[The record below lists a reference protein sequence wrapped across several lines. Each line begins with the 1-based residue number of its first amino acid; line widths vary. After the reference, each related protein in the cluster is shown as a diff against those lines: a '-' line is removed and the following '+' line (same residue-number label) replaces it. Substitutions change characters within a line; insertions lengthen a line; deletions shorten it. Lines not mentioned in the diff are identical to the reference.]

1 MSEIMQEPKPSRR
14 KLRFLWVL
22 AAFVL
27 LCGFWFCYQLFGPNP
42 TIVVSKET
50 TFITEPLRADG
61 LPDYEAYILQQ
72 ASEGV
77 TPANNAAVLSW
88 QAMWP
93 GEMGGQREYWIP
105 LCDAL
110 GMEKVPSAK
119 EGLVAPSSQSVR
131 EQIALELA
139 LQLSK
144 QAADD
149 ASKDDLFSEAEQQS
163 LRDGYAHELIGE
175 AGSRPWTSEQIP
187 ALAQWVAHNEKPLDL
202 LVEASKRPRYYS
214 PSPNMLDGSNDMLFA
229 MLLPDVQMMRTA
241 LRALQV
247 RAMWH
252 LGEGRS
258 VEAWQD
264 LLACHRLA
272 RLTSENFTLV
282 GQLVGMAIEGVSC
295 TGTSQ
300 FLHHAD
306 LDAEAARQI
315 LAELQKLGPA
325 SACTRSIDQGERLF
339 YLDTVMHLATEKE
352 DGLASVVEDLGIPS
366 EWGVVFRARIDWN
379 TLLRKGNVWY
389 DALVA
394 AAKLPSREKRNAAFD
409 RIDEKLGQ
417 ISSRSNRPS
426 AWVGSVLSSKR
437 RTEMA
442 SDILLSLILP
452 ATSAAF
458 NAEDRTS
465 TQLELTRLAAAL
477 AVYRAEQGAYPEQL
491 AELVPGVLPKL
502 PVDLYSGHLHLDRS
516 FLYERKDD
524 GGFLLYSVFENGI
537 DDGGDSMSG
546 EVVDG
551 EWVGEPPEDSDYS
564 KSDLVIRVPVPGL
577 EFPALPLEGE

>member
-1 MSEIMQEPKPSRR
+1 
-14 KLRFLWVL
+14 
-22 AAFVL
+22 
-27 LCGFWFCYQLFGPNP
+27 
-42 TIVVSKET
+42 
-50 TFITEPLRADG
+50 
-61 LPDYEAYILQQ
+61 
-72 ASEGV
+72 
-77 TPANNAAVLSW
+77 
-88 QAMWP
+88 
-93 GEMGGQREYWIP
+93 
-105 LCDAL
+105 
-110 GMEKVPSAK
+110 
-119 EGLVAPSSQSVR
+119 
-131 EQIALELA
+131 
-139 LQLSK
+139 
-144 QAADD
+144 
-149 ASKDDLFSEAEQQS
+149 
-163 LRDGYAHELIGE
+163 
-175 AGSRPWTSEQIP
+175 
-187 ALAQWVAHNEKPLDL
+187 
-202 LVEASKRPRYYS
+202 
-214 PSPNMLDGSNDMLFA
+214 MLDGSNDMLFA

-282 GQLVGMAIEGVSC
+282 GQLVGMAIEGRSC

-306 LDAEAARQI
+306 LDAEVARQI
-315 LAELQKLGPA
+315 LTELQRLGPA
-325 SACTRSIDQGERLF
+325 SSSVQAIDQGERLF
-339 YLDTVMHLATEKE
+339 YLDTVMHLAKGK
-352 DGLASVVEDLGIPS
+352 GLGGVLEDLGIPS
-366 EWGVVFRARIDWN
+366 EGEVVFRAKIDWN

-389 DALVA
+389 DELVA

-409 RIDEKLGQ
+409 RIDQKLAQ
-417 ISSRSNRPS
+417 ISLRSKHPS

-442 SDILLSLILP
+442 SDILLSLTLP
-452 ATSAAF
+452 AVSAAF
-458 NAEDRTS
+458 SSEDRTS

-491 AELVPGVLPKL
+491 AELVPGVLSKL
-502 PVDLYSGHLHLDRS
+502 PVDLYSEKS

-551 EWVGEPPEDSDYS
+551 EWVKVPSEDFDYS
-564 KSDLVIRVPVPGL
+564 EGDLVIRVPVPGL